1 MKSSRIATL
10 ALASIFLLGSCDAIL
25 GFNLFEGMVQAGVV
39 GNIEKAE
46 TADDYMAESDADNFI
61 EALEETDKVEEAVA
75 ALEEVYDPDGDP
87 ETPPPGDPAEAQEA
101 AAVAAEI
108 MIYTTPAGEVV
119 DNIIEV
125 IAGDPAALNVDDPAT
140 LVAAIIPPA
149 ISGDPV
155 AFEETILGFLDAW
168 EAYAALGASIT
179 GGELATDE
187 VQAGDLII
195 AAAIGAALDQIMT
208 EYYVG
213 LIPVV
218 YADEDAARVALA
230 ADLFALFDGDPL
242 NDPDYSL
249 MADPTTTFL
258 AEGSPLANI
267 LLAAGFD
274 VAALMGGS

>member
-61 EALEETDKVEEAVA
+61 EALEEAGKVEEAVA
-75 ALEEVYDPDGDP
+75 ALEDVYDPDGDP
-87 ETPPPGDPAEAQEA
+87 DTPPPGDTAGAQEA

-108 MIYTTPAGEVV
+108 LIYTTPAGVVV
-119 DNIIEV
+119 DNIIEA
-125 IAGDPAALNVDDPAT
+125 IAGDPAALDVEDPAA
-140 LVAAIIPPA
+140 LIGAIIPPE
-149 ISGDPV
+149 ISGDPI

-179 GGELATDE
+179 DGSLATDE

-208 EYYVG
+208 EYYPYDG
-213 LIPVV
+213 VV
-218 YADEDAARVALA
+218 ITEEDAQAALA
-230 ADLFALFDGDPL
+230 ADLFALFDGNTL

-258 AEGSPLANI
+258 ADGSPLANI

-274 VAALMGGS
+274 IDALLGGS